1 MLIGGIQK
9 FTVDRQG
16 DEEECNSFKNIS
28 FINKKSWQIL
38 KMFGNSSSRS
48 MFKF

>member
-16 DEEECNSFKNIS
+16 DEEKYDVFKNIP
-28 FINKKSWQIL
+28 FINKKS
-38 KMFGNSSSRS
+38 
-48 MFKF
+48 